1 MTGEARRKTVL
12 VVDDDAA
19 IRRLE
24 TVILERAG
32 YAVSQA
38 SGGAAAI
45 DRLDRGGL
53 DLLLLDVRMPAID
66 GWTVMESV
74 AAMPR
79 PPRVVIVT
87 GWTDPLP
94 EHLRPFVGATLAKPF
109 QPAELIQT
117 CQKVAPST

>member
-1 MTGEARRKTVL
+1 MSQGRKTVL

-24 TVILERAG
+24 TVILEREG

-38 SGGAAAI
+38 SGGAAAL

-53 DLLLLDVRMPAID
+53 DLLLLDVRMPVVD
-66 GWTVMESV
+66 GWEVMESV
-74 AAMPR
+74 AAMPQ
-79 PPRVVIVT
+79 PPKVVIVT

-94 EHLRPFVGATLAKPF
+94 DHLRPFIDATLAKPF
-109 QPAELIQT
+109 QPAELIQA
-117 CQKVAPST
+117 CQRAAPLS